1 MTVETLEITAFPH
14 AKPADSHAKLAET
27 RHNWTRAEIR
37 DLFTLPFPDLMFQAQ
52 GVHRANFDPTEV
64 QVSTLLSIKTGGCPE
79 DCAYCPQSAKY
90 DTGVKAE
97 KLMSLDKVLAEA
109 QAAKDAGASRF
120 CMGAAWREPKDRD
133 LDKVCAMIEGVRAMG
148 LETCVTL
155 GMLNGQQAQR
165 LKQSGLDYY
174 NHNLDT
180 SPEFYGDI
188 ITTRTYQER
197 LDTLEHVRDAGI
209 HVCCGGIVGM
219 GEGEEDRVGMIHAL
233 ATLPVHPES
242 VPINLLV
249 QVEGTPLALGAA
261 LDPIEF
267 VRTIAVARITMP
279 RSMVRLSAG
288 REDMTDEMQTLCFL
302 AGANS
307 IFYGPKLLTTPNP
320 AADRDRQLMDRLG
333 LRAMQV

>member
-1 MTVETLEITAFPH
+1 MSIAEFV
-14 AKPADSHAKLAET
+14 PAPRIAGNDGAL
-27 RHNWTRAEIR
+27 RHDWTRAEIR
-37 DLFTLPFPDLMFQAQ
+37 ELFALPFPDLIYRAQ
-52 GVHRANFDPTEV
+52 TVHRENFDPSEV

-133 LDKVCAMIEGVRAMG
+133 LDKVCAMIQGVRAMG

-155 GMLNGQQAQR
+155 GMLTNNQARR

-180 SPEFYGDI
+180 SPEFYGEI

-197 LDTLEHVRDAGI
+197 LDTLDHVRDAGI

-219 GEGEEDRVGMIHAL
+219 GEDADDRAGMVHAL

-249 QVEGTPLALGAA
+249 QVEGTPLAGEKSAA

>member
-1 MTVETLEITAFPH
+1 MSIAEFVPAPRIAGIDGTL
-14 AKPADSHAKLAET
+14 
-27 RHNWTRAEIR
+27 RHDWTRAEIA
-37 DLFTLPFPDLMFQAQ
+37 DLFALSFPELIYRAQ
-52 GVHRANFDPTEV
+52 TVHRQNFDPSEV

-79 DCAYCPQSAKY
+79 DCAYCPQSSKY

-109 QAAKDAGASRF
+109 RVAKDAGASRF

-133 LDKVCAMIEGVRAMG
+133 MDKVCAMIEGVRAMG

-155 GMLNGQQAQR
+155 GMLTNSQAKR
-165 LKQSGLDYY
+165 LKDSGLDYY

-180 SPEFYGDI
+180 SPEFYGEI

-197 LDTLEHVRDAGI
+197 LDTLDHVRDAGI

-219 GEGEEDRVGMIHAL
+219 GEGADDRAGMIHVL

-249 QVEGTPLALGAA
+249 HVEGTPLADRAANENGAA
-261 LDPIEF
+261 LDPIDF

-320 AADRDRQLMDRLG
+320 AADRDRHLMDRLG